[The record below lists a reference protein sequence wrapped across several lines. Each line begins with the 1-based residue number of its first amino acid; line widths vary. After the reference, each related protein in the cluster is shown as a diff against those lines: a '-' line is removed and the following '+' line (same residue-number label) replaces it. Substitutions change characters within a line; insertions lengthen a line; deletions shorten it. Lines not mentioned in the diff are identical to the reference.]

1 MVCGGDV
8 GCFSSWEGVKALHFS
23 VYLHPYT
30 ENNTAQAEGRSSLCV
45 LISGMPFPWRTGDAS
60 SLPVWEISTGT
71 VSSCTEIGTAAI
83 LCTSPTAYLAISW
96 RSFGWYWVWIH
107 SREEF
112 SHTLPENKF
121 VATYPHKVLNSPRYL
136 LTLYFNCMSQP
147 ANNKSLLN
155 LQWGFGGR
163 DWKILL
169 IILKMVR
176 LFWVNEF
183 YPFGCIRD
191 LLKPIC

>member
-1 MVCGGDV
+1 MH
-8 GCFSSWEGVKALHFS
+8 L
-23 VYLHPYT
+23 VYLY
-30 ENNTAQAEGRSSLCV
+30 EKLALAL
-45 LISGMPFPWRTGDAS
+45 F
-60 SLPVWEISTGT
+60 
-71 VSSCTEIGTAAI
+71 SSCTEIGTAAI

-136 LTLYFNCMSQP
+136 LMLYFNCMSQP

-169 IILKMVR
+169 IILKMVC

-183 YPFGCIRD
+183 YPFACIRD
-191 LLKPIC
+191 PSKPICWQPFLCSLSNLCSDCCIPSQQNTVLAGALGSTCLH